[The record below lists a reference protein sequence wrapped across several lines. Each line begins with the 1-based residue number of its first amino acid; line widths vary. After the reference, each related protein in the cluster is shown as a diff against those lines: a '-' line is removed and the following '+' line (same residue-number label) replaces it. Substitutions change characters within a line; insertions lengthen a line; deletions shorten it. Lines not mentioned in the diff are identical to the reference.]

1 MSGPVEFGV
10 VLRTRHFIRDGTE
23 DRDLSGVLDRA
34 ANVRALATDGSR
46 YVVDRLVGS
55 DLSS

>member
-23 DRDLSGVLDRA
+23 DRDLSGVLDR
-34 ANVRALATDGSR
+34 
-46 YVVDRLVGS
+46 VVEAERSGFD
-55 DLSS
+55 